1 MVLAIQLCGATAAL
15 INPLQTAGI
24 WIYLIIWLVK
34 LFNANGSSF
43 EINSGEL
50 KHSIN
55 LTNPKLWFG
64 AEKIREKFDE
74 VYANSVRPVLILLDG
89 STSDCLKLEDVIEEG
104 KNKVFQPPVINPK
117 EDIVFILFSSG
128 TTGLPKA
135 VALTHYNLVAARIQN
150 REVTKGFPVQ
160 SDEVSMAIL
169 PFYHT
174 FGISGIFENLLRSLR
189 YVILP
194 TFTMPKMLQ
203 TIQDFKVYCTWH
215 YSMWTDNKWRD
226 FCNENVDHS
235 SSDRTCHC
243 RPTGQTPRGAALR
256 PELFADHV
264 QRCGVS
270 ERRSSQSTGREI
282 RLFGL
287 PGLRND
293 RSHSAHP
300 QQHSDLQPRGQ
311 HRHRYAFLSIESI
324 FFLLLLFLLVD
335 VADLF
340 RFCVCRLLTGK
351 RINRWVPIKRAKSA
365 SEALW

>member
-1 MVLAIQLCGATAAL
+1 LINKTRLLAAGLQSKFNLKHGDNAAVVLSNCLEYPIMVLAIQLCGATAAL
-15 INPLQTAGI
+15 INPLQTA
-24 WIYLIIWLVK
+24 
-34 LFNANGSSF
+34 
-43 EINSGEL
+43 GEL

-203 TIQDFKVYCTWH
+203 TIQDFKITVLPIVPAIAVQLAKHPVEQH
-215 YSMWTDNKWRD
+215 YDL
-226 FCNENVDHS
+226 S
-235 SSDRTCHC
+235 SLRIMFS
-243 RPTGQTPRGAALR
+243 GAASLSVEVANQLVEKFGCLVFQGYGMTEATLR
-256 PELFADHV
+256 THSNILTFSREGSIGIVMPFCQSKVSFFFFFFFFWLMLLIYSDSAFAD
-264 QRCGVS
+264 C
-270 ERRSSQSTGREI
+270 
-282 RLFGL
+282 
-287 PGLRND
+287 
-293 RSHSAHP
+293 
-300 QQHSDLQPRGQ
+300 
-311 HRHRYAFLSIESI
+311 
-324 FFLLLLFLLVD
+324 
-335 VADLF
+335 
-340 RFCVCRLLTGK
+340 
-351 RINRWVPIKRAKSA
+351 
-365 SEALW
+365 